1 MKAVEPTLPLH
12 NDLKTMQ
19 FNRLSL
25 EFTGETAVL
34 EAPFQTFLTNNSL
47 FQFRIALILGALVY
61 AFFGML
67 DAMLMPQQKH
77 LTWLICYVFVCPAI
91 LAAVATTFIPRM
103 HRFLQPIMSL
113 TVAFAG
119 LGVVLMIV
127 VAPAPINYY
136 YYAGLIVIFMFG
148 YAVAS
153 LRFLYAS
160 LSGWLIVLL
169 YEIAAF
175 LTNTPALEVIS
186 NSFFLIGSN
195 LVGMIIGYTIEYA
208 NRRNFFLM
216 QLLAREECKIKEAN
230 DQLEQRVAERTAALE
245 EMNRALVKEIAER
258 RLAERDRER
267 LEIQLKQA
275 EKMEAIGK
283 LAAGVAHDLNNILSG
298 LVSYP
303 DLLLMDIPRDSR
315 LHQSI
320 ALIQQSGVK
329 AAAIVQDL
337 LSLARQATGEK
348 KIVNLNDIVNV
359 YLHSPEYK
367 NILSHHPRVHT
378 EVDLQVDLLNIEGSA
393 VHLSKALM
401 NLLHN
406 ACEAIMLDGTVRI
419 STYNRYLDQPLDA
432 HERIPEGEYAVLS
445 VADTGIGIH
454 KEDIDRIFEPFFTKK
469 KLGRSGTGLGMALV
483 WSTVKDN
490 DGFIDVQTQEGRGS
504 TFELYIPA
512 TRQEAPEKEK
522 PFYLEDCLGSE
533 KVLVI
538 DDILE
543 QREIAA
549 VMLRKLGYTV
559 HAVAGGEAAIEY
571 LRQEKVD
578 LLVLDMIMDPG
589 IDGCE
594 TYRRILE
601 INPRQKAIIASGFS
615 ESDRVSET
623 QRLGAGPYIRKPYS
637 FENIA
642 RAVRMELDGKEG
654 FPS

>member
-1 MKAVEPTLPLH
+1 MNAVEARLSPDS
-12 NDLKTMQ
+12 NLKTMHL
-19 FNRLSL
+19 NWLSL
-25 EFTGETAVL
+25 RFTGETALL
-34 EAPFQTFLTNNSL
+34 EAPFQTFSTNNSL
-47 FQFRIALILGALVY
+47 FQFRIAMIIGALVY
-61 AFFGML
+61 AFFGIL
-67 DAMLMPQQKH
+67 DALLMPQQKH
-77 LTWLICYVFVCPAI
+77 LTWMIRYVFVCPAI

-103 HRFLQPIMSL
+103 HRFLQPIMSF

-153 LRFLYAS
+153 LRFVYAS
-160 LSGWLIVLL
+160 LSGWAIVIF
-169 YEIAAF
+169 YEIGAF

-186 NSFFLIGSN
+186 NSFFLVGSN
-195 LVGMIIGYTIEYA
+195 LVGMVIGYTIEYA
-208 NRRNFFLM
+208 NRRNYFLM
-216 QLLAREECKIKEAN
+216 QLLAREEHRIKDAN

-245 EMNRALVKEIAER
+245 ELNRELTKEVAER

-267 LEIQLKQA
+267 LEIQLKNA
-275 EKMEAIGK
+275 ERMEAVGK

-315 LHQSI
+315 LHHSI
-320 ALIQQSGVK
+320 TLIQQSGVK

-337 LSLARQATGEK
+337 LSLSRQSTGEK
-348 KIVNLNDIVNV
+348 KIVNLNDVVTAYI
-359 YLHSPEYK
+359 HSPEYK
-367 NILSHHPRVHT
+367 EVLSRHPRVRT
-378 EVDLQVDLLNIEGSA
+378 EVDLQADLLNIEGSA
-393 VHLSKALM
+393 VHLSKSLM

-406 ACEAIMLDGTVRI
+406 AVEAILVDGTIRI

-432 HERIPEGEYAVLS
+432 HERIGEGEYTVLS

-454 KEDIDRIFEPFFTKK
+454 KEDTDRIFEPFFTKK
-469 KLGRSGTGLGMALV
+469 KLGRSGTGLGMTLV
-483 WSTVKDN
+483 WSTVKEHN
-490 DGFIDVQTQEGRGS
+490 GFIDVQTQEGKGT
-504 TFELYIPA
+504 TFALYFPA
-512 TRQEAPEKEK
+512 TRKEVPEKEK
-522 PFYLEDCLGSE
+522 PFLLEDCLGAE

-538 DDILE
+538 DDIPE

-549 VMLRKLGYTV
+549 IMLRKLGYTV
-559 HAVAGGEAAIEY
+559 HTVAGGEAAIEY

-578 LLVLDMIMDPG
+578 ILVLDMIMDPG

-601 INPRQKAIIASGFS
+601 LHPRQKAIIASGFS
-615 ESDRVSET
+615 ESERVREA

-637 FENIA
+637 FEQIA
-642 RAVRMELDGKEG
+642 RAVRMELDGR
-654 FPS
+654 PSS